1 MVHFPTVKS
10 LQKLQAQL
18 DQATAI
24 LISRSTHITYLTG
37 FRFLLPEEREALL
50 LVTNREA
57 TLLHAN
63 FSPVDINPKVT
74 KVTGCN
80 VMNLKKEILKLKN
93 KYSINNLKIDE
104 KTLFVD
110 ELNNIRRIKNLK
122 ISSFEPDLVW
132 QLRIIKN
139 TEEQLLI
146 KKANE
151 IATEAMSEVLSR
163 LELGISEIAVAKSIE
178 NKLEGLGSEKVAF
191 PTIVAFGKHT
201 TLPHHQPTSLALKE
215 NQPVLIDMGATYGGY
230 RSDITRTTWFGKKTD
245 ADFTK
250 IETVVMEAFA
260 VGANL
265 LKNGTK
271 VKANE
276 LGLAVRNHISSHG
289 FGESFIHTTG
299 HGVGL
304 DIHERPS
311 ISWMDDTVLVP
322 GMVITIEPGIYLE
335 NKFGFRHEET
345 VVVGDE

>member
-18 DQATAI
+18 DQVTAI
-24 LISRSTHITYLTG
+24 LISRATHITYLTG

-63 FSPVDINPKVT
+63 FSPVDISPKVT
-74 KVTGCN
+74 KVAGCN

-93 KYSINNLKIDE
+93 KYGINNLKIDE

-110 ELNNIRRIKNLK
+110 ELNNIRRIKKLK

-146 KKANE
+146 KKASE

-163 LELGISEIAVAKSIE
+163 LELGTSEIAVAKSIE
-178 NKLEGLGSEKVAF
+178 SRLEELGSEKVAF

-201 TLPHHQPTSLALKE
+201 TLPHHQPTSLTLKK

-230 RSDITRTTWFGKKTD
+230 RSDITKTTWFGKKTD

-260 VGANL
+260 VGVNL
-265 LKNGTK
+265 LKSGAK
-271 VKANE
+271 VRANE
-276 LGLAVRNHISSHG
+276 LDLAVRNHISGHG

-304 DIHERPS
+304 DIHEKPS
-311 ISWMDDTVLVP
+311 ISWMDETVLES

-335 NKFGFRHEET
+335 NKFGFRYEET